1 MAEPLLSTNATPPF
15 CEQKKEEEEKEER
28 EREEEKNTGTGEK
41 TKEYKEDNVRMSAC
55 AVTFVKN
62 KKNRIAPQ

>member
-1 MAEPLLSTNATPPF
+1 MAEEPLFATNATPPF
-15 CEQKKEEEEKEER
+15 CEQKKEEEKEER